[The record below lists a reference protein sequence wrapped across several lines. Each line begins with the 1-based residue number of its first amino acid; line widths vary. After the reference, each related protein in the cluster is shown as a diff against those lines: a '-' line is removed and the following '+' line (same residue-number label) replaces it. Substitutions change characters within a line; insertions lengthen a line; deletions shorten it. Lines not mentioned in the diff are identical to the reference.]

1 MSENN
6 WISARKTRTKDE
18 LARVV
23 LSELIDRE
31 KVCYYCL
38 MNKCNSKD
46 HDRRNQKLQRCK
58 VFFNKLIYDPRN
70 YSKDFE
76 TTLYKAIHQKIGK
89 KYKIKSKSCHIT
101 SCQSSLMGRKCY
113 NQKDGNFF
121 KFQFEG
127 QEFVACH
134 KNPESCR
141 GRLPVCVHCDFS
153 KVNRKITMIPCKE
166 REQSFLEKNLK
177 GKGKPNL
184 KGKDKP
190 NLKGKDAPNLKGKDK
205 PNLKGKDKPEEI
217 KPTNPN
223 SWAGRLNNRGTPPTN
238 PNWLKKNDV
247 KEFLEKVVPF
257 ANKKITIPL
266 HTEGVDND
274 AVSGLDVLKKENKML
289 KQFISDKY
297 DKNTTSIFKKLIR
310 EDNTR
315 LEKLCLNVNK
325 NREKVIDLWED
336 NKLLIEDEQ
345 EQSEWITA

>member
-1 MSENN
+1 MSKNN
-6 WISARKTRTKDE
+6 WISVRKTRTKDV

-23 LSELIDRE
+23 LSELIDSE

-38 MNKCNSKD
+38 MNKCSNND
-46 HDRRNQKLQRCK
+46 HDRREQTLQRCK

-76 TTLYKAIHQKIGK
+76 TTLYKAIDQNVGK

-127 QEFVACH
+127 QEFVVCH

-153 KVNRKITMIPCKE
+153 KVNRKITMIPSKE
-166 REQSFLEKNLK
+166 REQPSPKKDPKEKDN
-177 GKGKPNL
+177 PNP
-184 KGKDKP
+184 KGKDNP
-190 NLKGKDAPNLKGKDK
+190 DHKGKEK
-205 PNLKGKDKPEEI
+205 EEI

-223 SWAGRLNNRGTPPTN
+223 SWAGRLNNKNKLPTNPVIVKPTN
-238 PNWLKKNDV
+238 PNSWEKNEV
-247 KEFLEKVVPF
+247 KEFLEEVVPF
-257 ANKKITIPL
+257 VKKQIAIPL
-266 HTEGVDND
+266 HTEDIVDKPKPKEVDND
-274 AVSGLDVLKKENKML
+274 SVSRLDVLEKENQML

-297 DKNTTSIFKKLIR
+297 NENATSIFKKLMQ

-325 NREKVIDLWED
+325 NREKVIDLWE
-336 NKLLIEDEQ
+336 NHKHVIGDEP